1 MSGIITKQNAKDKA
15 FISGSHK
22 SRTLST
28 ATASRSAESFASSV
42 TTSTLATPAVINPD
56 SVNVQALNNIKR
68 AFTLQAPKSK

>member
-22 SRTLST
+22 ST
-28 ATASRSAESFASSV
+28 RSAESFASSA
-42 TTSTLATPAVINPD
+42 TTSNPAVINPD

>member
-15 FISGSHK
+15 FISGGHK
-22 SRTLST
+22 
-28 ATASRSAESFASSV
+28 SSV
-42 TTSTLATPAVINPD
+42 TTPTVTTPEVTVINLD

>member
-22 SRTLST
+22 STH
-28 ATASRSAESFASSV
+28 SAESFVSSV
-42 TTSTLATPAVINPD
+42 TTSTLATHAVINSD